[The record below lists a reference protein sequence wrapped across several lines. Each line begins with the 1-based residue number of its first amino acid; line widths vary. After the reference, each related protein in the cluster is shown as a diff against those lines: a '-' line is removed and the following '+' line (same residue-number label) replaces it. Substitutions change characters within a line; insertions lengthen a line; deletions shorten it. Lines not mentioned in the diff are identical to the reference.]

1 MPSRIRLLD
10 EAVANQI
17 AAGEVIERPA
27 SVVKE
32 LIENSLDAGATRIDV
47 EIEQGGRNLIR
58 VTDDGCGMGRDDALL
73 CLERHATSKVR
84 SAEDLFSVRTFGF
97 RGEAM
102 PSIASVAEFRIR
114 TAETGAVGGT
124 EVLVRG
130 GRIESVREIG
140 VPPGTQ
146 VEARRLFFNLPG
158 RRKFLR
164 SAATEYGHIEHL
176 VRVYAASHPSVA
188 WRLRADARPV
198 LELPATESH
207 ERRVRD
213 LFGEP
218 FAEALL
224 PVAATGPCSIRGWV
238 GRPGIHRASRGDE
251 LWFVNGRPVDNRTLY
266 HAIREAYRASMPRGR
281 HPVALL
287 FVDVPPDSVDVN
299 VHPAK
304 REVRFRDAEPVRSSI
319 VSAIGRAL
327 SGCDASPG
335 AAPPLAPCTIE
346 VALSATPGQPAMGP
360 SPPVHGPPSGIF
372 ALSPATAPRQISV
385 ETPLPLHLPG
395 QPSNDDAEP
404 TIPSDARPA
413 KLRFLGIAAGSLII
427 AESDQGL
434 VIIDRRAAHE
444 RVLFETLLRQR
455 LGGGVPSQQLLAPET
470 LELGPREAALLRRLA
485 PQLRAAGLDIHDF
498 GRNTFK
504 IEAVPPFVPP
514 GSAPALVRDVIA
526 DIDKSGAAGARRH
539 LDDEEILRTICH
551 RAIHSGE
558 TLKTPEIERLIE
570 DLHRCDLPYTCPR
583 GRPTMILI
591 GTRELRRRLGRTG

>member
-32 LIENSLDAGATRIDV
+32 LIENSLDAGATRIEV
-47 EIEQGGRNLIR
+47 EIEQGGRDLIR

-84 SAEDLFSVRTFGF
+84 CAQDLFAVRTFGF

-102 PSIASVAEFRIR
+102 PSIASVSEFRLR
-114 TAETGAVGGT
+114 TAEPGAVGGT
-124 EVLVRG
+124 ELLVRG
-130 GRIESVREIG
+130 GRVESVREIG

-164 SAATEYGHIEHL
+164 SPATEYGHIEHL

-198 LELPATESH
+198 IELPATESH

-218 FAEALL
+218 FAEALV
-224 PVAATGPCSIRGWV
+224 PVRSSGTCAIRGWI
-238 GRPGIHRASRGDE
+238 GRPGIHRASRADE

-266 HAIREAYRASMPRGR
+266 HAIREAFRASMPRGR

-287 FVDVPPDSVDVN
+287 FVDVPSDSVDVN

-304 REVRFRDAEPVRSSI
+304 REVRFRDAESVRAA
-319 VSAIGRAL
+319 VAAAIGRAL
-327 SGCDASPG
+327 AGGAPDAPPSPAP
-335 AAPPLAPCTIE
+335 AAPQIA
-346 VALSATPGQPAMGP
+346 AATPPEPPFPHTGQP
-360 SPPVHGPPSGIF
+360 SNFF
-372 ALSPATAPRQISV
+372 ALSPASAPRQIPV
-385 ETPLPLHLPG
+385 EIPLPLHV
-395 QPSNDDAEP
+395 PSADPAGETDSPIPPDAP
-404 TIPSDARPA
+404 PA
-413 KLRFLGIAAGSLII
+413 KLRVLGVAAGSLIV
-427 AESDQGL
+427 AESEQGL
-434 VIIDRRAAHE
+434 VIIDQRAAHE
-444 RVLFETLLRQR
+444 RVLFESLVRQR
-455 LGGGVPSQQLLAPET
+455 LGGAVASQQLLSPET
-470 LELGPREAALLRRLA
+470 LELGPREASLLRRLA

-504 IEAVPPFVPP
+504 IEAVPPFVSP

-526 DIDKSGAAGARRH
+526 DIEKSGAPGARRH
-539 LDDEEILRTICH
+539 LDDEDILRAICH
-551 RAIHSGE
+551 RTIHSGE
-558 TLKTPEIERLIE
+558 SLKGPEIERLIE

-591 GTRELRRRLGRTG
+591 GSRELRRRLGRAG

>member
-58 VTDDGCGMGRDDALL
+58 ITDDGCGMGRDDTLL

-84 SAEDLFSVRTFGF
+84 TAGDLFTVRTFGF
-97 RGEAM
+97 RGEAI
-102 PSIASVAEFRIR
+102 PSIASVSEFRIR
-114 TAETGAVGGT
+114 TAEAGAVGGT
-124 EVLVRG
+124 ELLVRG
-130 GRIESVREIG
+130 GRVESVRDMG
-140 VPPGTQ
+140 LPPGTQ

-164 SAATEYGHIEHL
+164 SAPTEYGHIEHL
-176 VRVYAASHPSVA
+176 VRVYAAAHPRIA
-188 WRLRADARPV
+188 WHLRADARPV

-218 FAEALL
+218 FAEALIA
-224 PVAATGPCSIRGWV
+224 VSGGGTCAIRGWV
-238 GRPGIHRASRGDE
+238 GRPGIHRASRSDE

-266 HAIREAYRASMPRGR
+266 HAIREAYRASLPRGR

-287 FVDVPPDSVDVN
+287 FVDVPPDTVDVN

-304 REVRFRDAEPVRSSI
+304 REVRFRDSEPVRAA
-319 VSAIGRAL
+319 VVAAVGRAL
-327 SGCDASPG
+327 YGGNAH
-335 AAPPLAPCTIE
+335 
-346 VALSATPGQPAMGP
+346 ATPPAPLSQAPHPDATDAPAAQPHET
-360 SPPVHGPPSGIF
+360 SPPAQFPPPGPLVLTGPI
-372 ALSPATAPRQISV
+372 APRQIPV
-385 ETPLPLHLPG
+385 ETSLPLNLAAHP
-395 QPSNDDAEP
+395 PDETPDRPMPA
-404 TIPSDARPA
+404 DARPT
-413 KLRFLGIAAGSLII
+413 KLRILGVTLGTLIV
-427 AESDQGL
+427 AESNQGL
-434 VIIDRRAAHE
+434 VIIDQRAAHE
-444 RVLFETLLRQR
+444 RILFEDLLRQR
-455 LGGGVPSQQLLAPET
+455 LGGTVASQQLLAPET

-485 PQLRAAGLDIHDF
+485 PQLRAAGLDVHDF

-504 IEAVPPFVPP
+504 IEAVPPFIQP
-514 GSAPALVRDVIA
+514 GRAPNLVRDVIA

-539 LDDEEILRTICH
+539 LDDDEILRTICH
-551 RAIHSGE
+551 RTVHVGE
-558 TLKTPEIERLIE
+558 TLKGPEIERLIE

-591 GTRELRRRLGRTG
+591 GARELRRRLGRTG